1 MTVPIQI
8 TWRHIDKSDAIEKAI
23 REKAEKLGHYCGNI
37 QNCRVMVEA
46 PHTHK
51 HKGKLYHVRLDIT
64 VPGNEIVVKRDPA
77 AHGSHEDI
85 YVVIR
90 DAFDA
95 ARRQLQD
102 YARIRRGDV
111 KTHQSPTDKIE

>member
-8 TWRHIDKSDAIEKAI
+8 TWRHIDQSDAIETAI
-23 REKAEKLGHYCGNI
+23 REKAEKLGNYYDRI

-46 PHTHK
+46 PHAHK
-51 HKGKLYHVRLDIT
+51 HKGKLYHIRLDIT
-64 VPGNEIVVKRDPA
+64 VPGKEIVVKRDPS
-77 AHGSHEDI
+77 AHGAHEDI

-102 YARIRRGDV
+102 HARIQRGDV
-111 KTHQSPTDKIE
+111 KTHHKTNE